1 MMIRVSPSLLAA
13 DFSRLDCEL
22 DRVSTADAIH
32 LDVMD
37 GVFVPNISFGP
48 PVLQAIRK
56 ATSLFFDVHLMIIR
70 PLDYIET
77 FVKSGA
83 DCITFHL
90 ESDSDPHE
98 VIRRIHSCGIQ
109 AGISIKPGTP
119 AEAVLPYLSD
129 LDMVLIMSVEPGFGG
144 QKFLDSALPKLQFLR
159 RAAPELTLN
168 VDGGINAETGRRC
181 VEAGA
186 DMLVAGSY
194 VFGAP
199 DPAAA
204 ISSLRG

>member
-13 DFSRLDCEL
+13 DFSRLDREL
-22 DRVSTADAIH
+22 DRVSSADAIH

-48 PVLQAIRK
+48 PVLQAVRK
-56 ATSLFFDVHLMIIR
+56 ATSLFFDVHLMIVR

-90 ESDSDPHE
+90 ESDSDPRE
-98 VIRRIHSCGIQ
+98 VIRRIHSFGKQ

-119 AEAVLPYLSD
+119 AEAVLPYLSE
-129 LDMVLIMSVEPGFGG
+129 LEMVLVMEPGFGG

-159 RAAPELTLN
+159 HAAPDLTLN
-168 VDGGINAETGRRC
+168 VDGGINAETGSRC
-181 VEAGA
+181 VKAGA

-199 DPAAA
+199 DPASA
-204 ISSLRG
+204 ISSLRS

>member
-98 VIRRIHSCGIQ
+98 VIRRIHSFGKQ